1 MVGQIDGF
9 AHLGKGGRP
18 ARGNDIPDL
27 EAVAW
32 SLWLASQACSSLNQ
46 PERLPMLDVLTYLFF
61 EINNRITSKGA
72 IRPSY
77 RGSNAEELY
86 GRLWSRLSFVG
97 FDQAL
102 YNSSPMPNLEP
113 SAELVSKR
121 DQYIIYSLVRVLRG
135 TLDYDFE
142 KKNRKEEFDFTNLG
156 GGAKKAIHIFYGT
169 DKVNNRTKDQ
179 LLKIWKRYNC
189 ISHVLYAC
197 EASEMHLAS
206 FLQIRIGILS
216 IDEQR
221 KIAQVVSMSS
231 LTANW
236 LTDFRPVGSSDT
248 SRVIGTSLFNPARSF
263 CYEVECCR
271 NFISDL
277 PRAPDASLSKAEIEA
292 YEDYNSAEG

>member
-1 MVGQIDGF
+1 MVSNNFFYSLPSRAQQPTRSRSPVTHRPWSHLPARRQAPSGAPLSQLGKKPYSGHRCTSYQERRQVVGQIDGF

-113 SAELVSKR
+113 SAELVSKL

-156 GGAKKAIHIFYGT
+156 GGAKKIHTY
-169 DKVNNRTKDQ
+169 
-179 LLKIWKRYNC
+179 
-189 ISHVLYAC
+189 
-197 EASEMHLAS
+197 
-206 FLQIRIGILS
+206 FLWHRQGQQS
-216 IDEQR
+216 
-221 KIAQVVSMSS
+221 
-231 LTANW
+231 N
-236 LTDFRPVGSSDT
+236 
-248 SRVIGTSLFNPARSF
+248 
-263 CYEVECCR
+263 
-271 NFISDL
+271 
-277 PRAPDASLSKAEIEA
+277 
-292 YEDYNSAEG
+292 

>member
-32 SLWLASQACSSLNQ
+32 SLWLASQACSRLNQ
-46 PERLPMLDVLTYLFF
+46 PERLPILDVLTHLFF

-113 SAELVSKR
+113 SAELVSKQ
-121 DQYIIYSLVRVLRG
+121 DQYIVHRIVQVLRG
-135 TLDYDFE
+135 TLDYDAE
-142 KKNRKEEFDFTNLG
+142 KTDRRDDFDFTNLG
-156 GGAKKAIHIFYGT
+156 GGAKTAVHILDET
-169 DKVNNRTKDQ
+169 DTSINRSKYQ
-179 LLKIWKRYNC
+179 MLKIWRKYKSIC
-189 ISHVLYAC
+189 HMLYAC
-197 EASEMHLAS
+197 EIAEMRLTNLLNVRFGTLS
-206 FLQIRIGILS
+206 TDERI
-216 IDEQR
+216 
-221 KIAQVVSMSS
+221 KIAQVVNMSTS
-231 LTANW
+231 TANW
-236 LTDFRPVGSSDT
+236 LTDFHPVGSSDT
-248 SRVIGTSLFNPARSF
+248 NRVIGTTLPNPARSF
-263 CYEVECCR
+263 FYEIECCR
-271 NFISDL
+271 NFVSDL
-277 PRAPDASLSKAEIEA
+277 PTVPYASLSKAEKKA
-292 YEDYNSAEG
+292 YREYDSADE